1 MLPFKKDQAM
11 QEIINQASDVTRL
24 IALLVISFLL

>member
-1 MLPFKKDQAM
+1 MLPFKESQAM

-24 IALLVISFLL
+24 IALLVIYSLL